1 VKQAIFGNVNHAK
14 IRSWNQ
20 PVLSNEDK
28 FLAQGN
34 NGSL

>member
-1 VKQAIFGNVNHAK
+1 VKHAIFACVNQAQ

-28 FLAQGN
+28 LF
-34 NGSL
+34 